1 MTDRSDYQK
10 KVIERYYDQRDAI
23 MLNRLQE
30 LVTELY
36 LADSEKK
43 REQLW
48 KRVQAAMEKLGV
60 KPGLMEHILARR
72 SPETLAENVR
82 DWLRAAGQSP
92 RNG

>member
-1 MTDRSDYQK
+1 MADRSNYQK
-10 KVIERYYDQRDAI
+10 EVIERYYDQRDTI

-36 LADSEKK
+36 LADSEKQ
-43 REQLW
+43 RDRLW

-60 KPGLMEHILARR
+60 KPRLMEHILARR
-72 SPETLAENVR
+72 SAETLAENVR
-82 DWLRAAGQSP
+82 DWLQAAGRSP

>member
-43 REQLW
+43 RDQLW
-48 KRVQAAMEKLGV
+48 KRVRGAMENLGV
-60 KPGLMEHILARR
+60 KPGLVEHILSRR
-72 SPETLAENVR
+72 SPETLAENLK
-82 DWLRAAGQSP
+82 DWLRAAGQTP
-92 RNG
+92 RKG

>member
-48 KRVQAAMEKLGV
+48 KRVQAAMENLGV
-60 KPGLMEHILARR
+60 KPRLMEHILSRR
-72 SPETLAENVR
+72 SAETLAQNVR
-82 DWLRAAGQSP
+82 DWLRAAGQTP
-92 RNG
+92 RKG